1 ARDLTAASP
10 GAGPRKGG
18 STVSETSDEVELATV
33 ELLGALA
40 YGQLRSFAAAARLI
54 ELAPDARVADVVAEV
69 ARHEHEAY
77 IRLRGHLSERT
88 QLPTAVMDRQ
98 KASFDAYFDHAPLDD
113 WFGASVFFALG
124 LPIAA
129 DFARAI
135 APALDPAT
143 ARVVTESLAGRA
155 AFERAAIEQLAV
167 QLVGEDARVRARSL
181 TADLLGRALTSYQ
194 GVAGDTDALRVLLA
208 SHAGATATTAEQQ
221 VKRLALEILSGHRRR
236 SVALGLEN
244 LDDVR

>member
-1 ARDLTAASP
+1 VPDPATTLGDD
-10 GAGPRKGG
+10 
-18 STVSETSDEVELATV
+18 VSDELELATV

-40 YGQLRSFAAAARLI
+40 YGQLRSFEATARVVG
-54 ELAPDARVADVVAEV
+54 LAPDARTADAVAEV
-69 ARHEHEAY
+69 AVVEHATY
-77 IRLRGHLSERT
+77 VRLRDHLGRHT

-98 KASFDAYFDHAPLDD
+98 KPHFDAYFDRAPLDD

-135 APALDPAT
+135 APALDEETGRLITDA
-143 ARVVTESLAGRA
+143 LAGRE
-155 AFERAAIEQLAV
+155 AFRQGSLDQLAA
-167 QLVGEDARVRARSL
+167 QLVDEDARERARHL

-194 GVAGDTDALRVLLA
+194 GVVSDTDALKVLLA
-208 SHAGATATTAEQQ
+208 ADTDSDESAEQR
-221 VKRLALEILSGHRRR
+221 VKRLAISVLTGHRRR
-236 SVALGLEN
+236 AIELGLED